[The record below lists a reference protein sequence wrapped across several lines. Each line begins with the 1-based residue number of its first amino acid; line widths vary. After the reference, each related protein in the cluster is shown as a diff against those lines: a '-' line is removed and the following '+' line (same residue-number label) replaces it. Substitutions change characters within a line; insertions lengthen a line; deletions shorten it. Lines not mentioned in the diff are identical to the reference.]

1 MTKSC
6 LIEETIVEFSSPQVH
21 APKTTTTNTTKI
33 NDKSMIFE
41 KANILA
47 ASMMLGLHLSPGLL
61 EQLPLLMQVEFV
73 LALFL
78 LFELL
83 FPLLAFL
90 SATIGA
96 GEGLEL
102 L

>member
-1 MTKSC
+1 
-6 LIEETIVEFSSPQVH
+6 
-21 APKTTTTNTTKI
+21 
-33 NDKSMIFE
+33 
-41 KANILA
+41 
-47 ASMMLGLHLSPGLL
+47 MMLGLHLSPGLL